1 MRLESWFSHDHAA
14 MGRAMEI
21 ESYPGMLACVIAGSG
36 VALMSESMLA
46 SLPGRESVAVH
57 PLAEPLP
64 GDHVADV
71 AQGHG
76 RGQPQCLDRTAA
88 GGLSRRRRFRRVRL
102 RELTLVNSDRFSNRS
117 LPI

>member
-1 MRLESWFSHDHAA
+1 

-36 VALMSESMLA
+36 VAMMSESMLA

-57 PLAEPLP
+57 PLPRAVCQRN
-64 GDHVADV
+64 HVVDV

-76 RGQPQCLDRTAA
+76 RGQSECVDRGTAS
-88 GGLSRRRRFRRVRL
+88 GLSVGAKPGPG
-102 RELTLVNSDRFSNRS
+102 DCM
-117 LPI
+117 I